1 MDPALASFV
10 APALNALFGI
20 ASLAILALGLAVVL
34 GLLGVLNL
42 AHGELVMVGA
52 YCAYVVQAHGLPYL
66 AAVPFALV
74 LCAILGWAVERWLV
88 RPLYQRP
95 FDTLVVT
102 WGLSLLLRKSAEAIF
117 GLGYKSLNEP
127 IGGTVEVLG
136 ASYPR
141 YRLLLIVVS
150 VVVLGALL
158 VWYRQSRTGTRI
170 QAMVGNPDL
179 ARALGIPVRHY
190 ASATFVVGTCLAGLA
205 GVLIAPLVPVQPFM
219 GLDYI
224 LMSFFVLVV
233 GGLGSV
239 AGLVTG
245 SGLIGGVNSVVSA
258 LSDSTGGYLSVLA
271 MAILFLWLRPRGIH
285 AR

>member
-1 MDPALASFV
+1 MDPASFV

-20 ASLAILALGLAVVL
+20 ASLAIVALGLAVVL

-52 YCAYVVQAHGLPYL
+52 YCAYVAQSQGWPYL
-66 AAVPFALV
+66 AAVPLALA
-74 LCAILGWAVERWLV
+74 LCALLGWSVERWLV

-95 FDTLVVT
+95 FDTLVLT

-117 GLGYKSLNEP
+117 GLGYKSLTEP
-127 IGGTVEVLG
+127 IGGTLEVLG
-136 ASYPR
+136 TSYPR
-141 YRLLLIVVS
+141 YRLLLIATAA
-150 VVVLGALL
+150 VVLGALFA
-158 VWYRQSRTGTRI
+158 WYRRSRTGTRI

-179 ARALGIPVRHY
+179 ARALGLPVRRY
-190 ASATFVVGTCLAGLA
+190 ASATFVAGTCLAGLA

-233 GGLGSV
+233 GGLGSL
-239 AGLVTG
+239 AGLSTG
-245 SGLIGGVNSVVSA
+245 SALIGGVNSAVSE
-258 LSDSTGGYLSVLA
+258 LSDSTGGYLSVLVI
-271 MAILFLWLRPRGIH
+271 AILFLWLRPRGIH